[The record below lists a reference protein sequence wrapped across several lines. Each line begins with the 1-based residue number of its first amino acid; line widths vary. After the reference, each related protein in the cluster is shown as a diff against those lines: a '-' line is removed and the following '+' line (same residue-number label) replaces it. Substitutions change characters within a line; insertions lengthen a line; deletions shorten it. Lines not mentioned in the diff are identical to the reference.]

1 MQTLDVISV
10 NLWNILISLTNLLL
24 LYLMIKK
31 FMYNPVRK
39 TLEARKAAIDTE
51 YSDAENAKMA
61 ALAEKEA
68 WEEKIRKADSDADE
82 IIKNATDAAK
92 RRSDKILSDANE
104 KADGI
109 IRVAEME
116 ASLEKKK
123 AEDEIKQEI
132 IVVSTA
138 LAEKML
144 AREVKAD
151 DHKALINSFIE
162 NIGDNND

>member
-1 MQTLDVISV
+1 MQTLGVISV
-10 NLWNILISLTNLLL
+10 NLWNILISLANLVL

-31 FMYNPVRK
+31 FMYKPVRK
-39 TLEARKAAIDTE
+39 TLEERKAAIDTQ
-51 YSDAENAKMA
+51 YADAEQAKAA
-61 ALAEKEA
+61 ALADKEA
-68 WEEKIRKADSDADE
+68 WEEKIRHADSDADE

-92 RRSDKILSDANE
+92 RRGEKILSDAQE

-144 AREVKAD
+144 AREVKPD

-162 NIGDNND
+162 NIGDNHD